1 MKIAFDRLS
10 YDDRLE
16 YCLRPEETKLED
28 ENTWLEIN
36 NHLGTSASNIQ
47 DLMRQLGIKRFGYVP
62 TVGDCF
68 AGGGSIP
75 FEAARIGLKSY
86 ASDLNPLAGLL
97 TWSGLNILSL
107 PEDEIKKLKDFQEKV
122 FDEVCKQVEEW
133 GIEKNE
139 KGWMAKYYLYCN
151 ETACPHCKTM
161 VPMAPTWWISKKS
174 KTIAPQTKNSKVSD
188 EEDLPIPDEDLP
200 IPDETSSKTYSNLPF
215 DFLSTDE
222 KDPGPRLNIFGSKY
236 DKLLKGFASAFSSF
250 GGIGKLK
257 NPTTSSDVQPEKKI
271 TTKTTTTNTKKDDTK
286 DLPQEIKSAISKL
299 EKNYNLD
306 ITDEHIQKELEQE
319 GGYREDAGGENSQA
333 RMQINKMIN
342 DARKK
347 FPKLGKLGIVSGYRS
362 YNDQV
367 ANFGNKAKTRG
378 IDDTQRANT
387 IPGFSQHHTGKA
399 FDIFSVETS
408 WWNKNSDV
416 RDWVAKNASKYGFD
430 VTYKKQGPLRIAEPW
445 HLYYVGGEVNEQNFI
460 KNKILKEEIER
471 IKQLIKT
478 T

>member
-1 MKIAFDRLS
+1 MESFSYIANAPKAVISSKYGYRTHPITGKKNVMHYGLDIAHPTGTQVLAMADGVIIDS
-10 YDDRLE
+10 KMANNSCGGTIAVDHG
-16 YCLRPEETKLED
+16 
-28 ENTWLEIN
+28 EIN
-36 NHLGTSASNIQ
+36 GKK
-47 DLMRQLGIKRFGYVP
+47 IKTRFCHNSKLLKKTGDQVKKGEVIAISGGGRKDPGRGGSTGSHIHFEVYENGNPVNP
-62 TVGDCF
+62 ISYYNGTVG
-68 AGGGSIP
+68 
-75 FEAARIGLKSY
+75 Y
-86 ASDLNPLAGLL
+86 
-97 TWSGLNILSL
+97 
-107 PEDEIKKLKDFQEKV
+107 
-122 FDEVCKQVEEW
+122 
-133 GIEKNE
+133 
-139 KGWMAKYYLYCN
+139 
-151 ETACPHCKTM
+151 
-161 VPMAPTWWISKKS
+161 KKS

-257 NPTTSSDVQPEKKI
+257 SPTTSSDVQPEKKI

>member
-1 MKIAFDRLS
+1 
-10 YDDRLE
+10 
-16 YCLRPEETKLED
+16 
-28 ENTWLEIN
+28 
-36 NHLGTSASNIQ
+36 
-47 DLMRQLGIKRFGYVP
+47 
-62 TVGDCF
+62 
-68 AGGGSIP
+68 
-75 FEAARIGLKSY
+75 
-86 ASDLNPLAGLL
+86 
-97 TWSGLNILSL
+97 
-107 PEDEIKKLKDFQEKV
+107 
-122 FDEVCKQVEEW
+122 
-133 GIEKNE
+133 
-139 KGWMAKYYLYCN
+139 
-151 ETACPHCKTM
+151 
-161 VPMAPTWWISKKS
+161 
-174 KTIAPQTKNSKVSD
+174 
-188 EEDLPIPDEDLP
+188 
-200 IPDETSSKTYSNLPF
+200 
-215 DFLSTDE
+215 
-222 KDPGPRLNIFGSKY
+222 
-236 DKLLKGFASAFSSF
+236 LKGFASAFSSF